1 MNKKIE
7 PVDIRQTLQYTQQCI
22 LVLNPAWG
30 PGDRLQC
37 YNGFTHPLPI
47 FFSDRFHENIS

>member
-22 LVLNPAWG
+22 LVLNPAWVLVT
-30 PGDRLQC
+30 GDSVI
-37 YNGFTHPLPI
+37 TVLPI
-47 FFSDRFHENIS
+47 RCQFSSVTDFTKI